1 MISIYIN
8 ENNTRFEYLREDG
21 AMITGNVDKLDDKLS
36 DIVAEI
42 KKKKTNDEIEAEEKK
57 LKEAEAMTE
66 IFDKMM
72 ELEETMKSIQESI
85 NKDKGGEID
94 GWYVCIFDYEG
105 QKNI

>member
-21 AMITGNVDKLDDKLS
+21 AMITGTVDKLDDKLS

-42 KKKKTNDEIEAEEKK
+42 KKKKTVDEIEAEEKK

-94 GWYVCIFDYEG
+94 G
-105 QKNI
+105 

>member
-8 ENNTRFEYLREDG
+8 EENTRFEYLREDG

-42 KKKKTNDEIEAEEKK
+42 KKKKTDDEIEAEEKK

-72 ELEETMKSIQESI
+72 EIEETMKSIQELI

-94 GWYVCIFDYEG
+94 G
-105 QKNI
+105 

>member
-1 MISIYIN
+1 MINIYIN

-94 GWYVCIFDYEG
+94 G
-105 QKNI
+105 

>member
-8 ENNTRFEYLREDG
+8 EENTRFEYLREDG

-42 KKKKTNDEIEAEEKK
+42 KKKKTDDEIEAEEKK

-72 ELEETMKSIQESI
+72 ELEETVKSIQESI

-94 GWYVCIFDYEG
+94 G
-105 QKNI
+105 

>member
-21 AMITGNVDKLDDKLS
+21 AMITGNVDKLNEKLS

-42 KKKKTNDEIEAEEKK
+42 KKKKTVDEIEAEEKK

-72 ELEETMKSIQESI
+72 ELEEAMKSIQKSI
-85 NKDKGGEID
+85 NKDKDKGGELD
-94 GWYVCIFDYEG
+94 G
-105 QKNI
+105 

>member
-8 ENNTRFEYLREDG
+8 EDNTRFEYLREDG
-21 AMITGNVDKLDDKLS
+21 AMITGNVDKPDEKLS

-42 KKKKTNDEIEAEEKK
+42 KKKKTNDEIEAEENK

-94 GWYVCIFDYEG
+94 G
-105 QKNI
+105 

>member
-42 KKKKTNDEIEAEEKK
+42 KKKKTVDEIEAEEKK

-72 ELEETMKSIQESI
+72 ELEETMKSIQELI

-94 GWYVCIFDYEG
+94 G
-105 QKNI
+105 

>member
-8 ENNTRFEYLREDG
+8 EDNTRFEYLREDG
-21 AMITGNVDKLDDKLS
+21 AMITGNVDKLDEKLS

-42 KKKKTNDEIEAEEKK
+42 KKKKTDDEIEAEEKK

-94 GWYVCIFDYEG
+94 G
-105 QKNI
+105 

>member
-1 MISIYIN
+1 MINIFIN
-8 ENNTRFEYLREDG
+8 DDNITFEYSKKEGLIQGELKNADE
-21 AMITGNVDKLDDKLS
+21 KLS
-36 DIVAEI
+36 DIIAEI
-42 KKKKTNDEIEAEEKK
+42 KNMKTDDEIKAEENK

-94 GWYVCIFDYEG
+94 G
-105 QKNI
+105 

>member
-1 MISIYIN
+1 MISIYIT

-42 KKKKTNDEIEAEEKK
+42 KKKKTDDEIKAEEKK
-57 LKEAEAMTE
+57 LKEAEALTE

-72 ELEETMKSIQESI
+72 ELEETVKSIQESI

-94 GWYVCIFDYEG
+94 G
-105 QKNI
+105 

>member
-21 AMITGNVDKLDDKLS
+21 AMITGTVDKLDDKLS

-85 NKDKGGEID
+85 NAKG
-94 GWYVCIFDYEG
+94 V
-105 QKNI
+105 N

>member
-21 AMITGNVDKLDDKLS
+21 AMITGTVDKLDDKLS

-42 KKKKTNDEIEAEEKK
+42 KKKKTVDEIEAEENK

-72 ELEETMKSIQESI
+72 ELEETMKSIQKSI
-85 NKDKGGEID
+85 NAKEVK
-94 GWYVCIFDYEG
+94 
-105 QKNI
+105 

>member
-8 ENNTRFEYLREDG
+8 EENTRFEYLREDG

-72 ELEETMKSIQESI
+72 ELEETVKSIQESI
-85 NKDKGGEID
+85 KKKEVN
-94 GWYVCIFDYEG
+94 
-105 QKNI
+105 

>member
-8 ENNTRFEYLREDG
+8 EENTRFEYLREDG

-42 KKKKTNDEIEAEEKK
+42 KKKKTVDEIEAEEKK

-72 ELEETMKSIQESI
+72 ELEETMKSIQELI

-94 GWYVCIFDYEG
+94 G
-105 QKNI
+105 

>member
-21 AMITGNVDKLDDKLS
+21 AMITGNVDKLDEKLS
-36 DIVAEI
+36 DVVAEI

-72 ELEETMKSIQESI
+72 ELEETMKSIQKSI
-85 NKDKGGEID
+85 KKKEVN
-94 GWYVCIFDYEG
+94 
-105 QKNI
+105 

>member
-42 KKKKTNDEIEAEEKK
+42 KKKKTDDEIEAEEKK

-85 NKDKGGEID
+85 KKKEVN
-94 GWYVCIFDYEG
+94 
-105 QKNI
+105 

>member
-21 AMITGNVDKLDDKLS
+21 AMITGTVDKLDDKLS

-42 KKKKTNDEIEAEEKK
+42 KKKKTVDEIEAEENK

-94 GWYVCIFDYEG
+94 G
-105 QKNI
+105 

>member
-21 AMITGNVDKLDDKLS
+21 AMITGTVDKLDDKLS

-72 ELEETMKSIQESI
+72 ELEETMKSIQDSI
-85 NKDKGGEID
+85 KEKE
-94 GWYVCIFDYEG
+94 V
-105 QKNI
+105 K

>member
-1 MISIYIN
+1 MINIFIN
-8 ENNTRFEYLREDG
+8 DDKIMFEYSKKEGLIQGELKNADE
-21 AMITGNVDKLDDKLS
+21 KLS

-42 KKKKTNDEIEAEEKK
+42 KNMKTDDEIEAEENK

-85 NKDKGGEID
+85 KEKE
-94 GWYVCIFDYEG
+94 V
-105 QKNI
+105 K

>member
-1 MISIYIN
+1 MINIFIN
-8 ENNTRFEYLREDG
+8 DDKIRFEYSKKDG
-21 AMITGNVDKLDDKLS
+21 LIQGELKNADEKLS

-42 KKKKTNDEIEAEEKK
+42 KNMKTDDEIKAEENK

-85 NKDKGGEID
+85 KEKG
-94 GWYVCIFDYEG
+94 V
-105 QKNI
+105 N

>member
-8 ENNTRFEYLREDG
+8 EENTRFEYLREDG

-85 NKDKGGEID
+85 KEKEVN
-94 GWYVCIFDYEG
+94 
-105 QKNI
+105 

>member
-36 DIVAEI
+36 DIVTEI

-72 ELEETMKSIQESI
+72 ELEETVKSIQESI
-85 NKDKGGEID
+85 KEKEVN
-94 GWYVCIFDYEG
+94 
-105 QKNI
+105 

>member
-21 AMITGNVDKLDDKLS
+21 AMITGNVDKLDEKLS

-42 KKKKTNDEIEAEEKK
+42 KKKKTDDEIEAEEKK

-94 GWYVCIFDYEG
+94 G
-105 QKNI
+105 

>member
-36 DIVAEI
+36 DIVTEI

>member
-21 AMITGNVDKLDDKLS
+21 AMITGTVDKLDDKLS
-36 DIVAEI
+36 DIVAEL

-85 NKDKGGEID
+85 KLKD
-94 GWYVCIFDYEG
+94 V
-105 QKNI
+105 N

>member
-36 DIVAEI
+36 DIVTEI
-42 KKKKTNDEIEAEEKK
+42 KKKKPTDEIEAEEKK

-72 ELEETMKSIQESI
+72 ELDETMKSIQESI

-94 GWYVCIFDYEG
+94 G
-105 QKNI
+105 

>member
-21 AMITGNVDKLDDKLS
+21 AMITGNVDKLDEKLS
-36 DIVAEI
+36 DVVAEI

-94 GWYVCIFDYEG
+94 G
-105 QKNI
+105 

>member
-21 AMITGNVDKLDDKLS
+21 AMITGNVDKLDEKLS
-36 DIVAEI
+36 DVVAEI

-85 NKDKGGEID
+85 KKKEVN
-94 GWYVCIFDYEG
+94 
-105 QKNI
+105 

>member
-8 ENNTRFEYLREDG
+8 EDNTRFEYLREDG
-21 AMITGNVDKLDDKLS
+21 AMITGNVDKIDDKLS

-42 KKKKTNDEIEAEEKK
+42 KKKKTNDEIEAEENK

-94 GWYVCIFDYEG
+94 G
-105 QKNI
+105 

>member
-21 AMITGNVDKLDDKLS
+21 AMITGNVDKLDEKLS
-36 DIVAEI
+36 EVVAEI

-85 NKDKGGEID
+85 KKKEVN
-94 GWYVCIFDYEG
+94 
-105 QKNI
+105 

>member
-8 ENNTRFEYLREDG
+8 EDNTRFEYLREDG
-21 AMITGNVDKLDDKLS
+21 AMITGTVDKLDDKLS

-85 NKDKGGEID
+85 NAKE
-94 GWYVCIFDYEG
+94 V
-105 QKNI
+105 N

>member
-21 AMITGNVDKLDDKLS
+21 AMITGNVDKLDEKLS

-42 KKKKTNDEIEAEEKK
+42 KKKKTDDEIEAEEKN

-72 ELEETMKSIQESI
+72 ELEETMKSIQKSI

-94 GWYVCIFDYEG
+94 G
-105 QKNI
+105 

>member
-21 AMITGNVDKLDDKLS
+21 AMITGNVDKLDEKLS

-42 KKKKTNDEIEAEEKK
+42 KKKKTDDEIKAEEKK

-85 NKDKGGEID
+85 NAKE
-94 GWYVCIFDYEG
+94 V
-105 QKNI
+105 N